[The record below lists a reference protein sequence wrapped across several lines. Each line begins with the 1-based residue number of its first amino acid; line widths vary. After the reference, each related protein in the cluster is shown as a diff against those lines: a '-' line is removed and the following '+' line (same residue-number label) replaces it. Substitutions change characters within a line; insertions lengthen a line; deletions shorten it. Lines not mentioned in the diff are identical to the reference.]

1 MNPVE
6 RLLKDDVRLPSPPA
20 IAVRILDVVR
30 RDNFSLAEL
39 AHVIQTDPALTS
51 RILRVVNSG
60 FYSLSRNVTNIETA
74 VAVMGVNAVKN
85 IALSFILAQAF
96 QGPRGERFDYDRLW
110 RRSITA
116 AVAAQLISKTIGFS
130 SDETFI

>member
-51 RILRVVNSG
+51 RVLRVANSS
-60 FYSLSRNVTNIETA
+60 FYSLPRNVTTIETA

-85 IALSFILAQAF
+85 IALSFILAQTF
-96 QGPRGERFDYDRLW
+96 SGPQGERFDFERLW
-110 RRSITA
+110 RRSLTA
-116 AVAAQLISKTIGFS
+116 AVAAELISQTVGFR
-130 SDETFI
+130 SDET